1 MSDNPHSRYERPN
14 TVSGLEAK
22 KSELVRYRDSL
33 EAEMRK
39 VTVDIDHLDAAI
51 LLFDPENTPN
61 AIRRYIVRH
70 RAKKGSVK
78 GFILDTLREADGP
91 MTSEQIT
98 DVWLKDRGLTPSR
111 DARIVI
117 RKRIGAGLISYRGKG
132 ILRNEGVFDGFK
144 GWVVA

>member
-1 MSDNPHSRYERPN
+1 MSTIHQRFERPN

-22 KSELVRYRDSL
+22 RDELARYRAAL
-33 EAEMRK
+33 EAEIRK
-39 VTVDIDHLDAAI
+39 VTCDIDHLDAAI

-70 RAKKGSVK
+70 RAKEGSVK
-78 GFILDTLREADGP
+78 AFILDTLREADGP

-98 DVWLKDRGLTPSR
+98 DVWLAARGLRVNDQTK
-111 DARIVI
+111 IVM
-117 RKRIGAGLISYRGKG
+117 RKRIGTGLINYRGRG
-132 ILRNEGVFDGFK
+132 ILRNEGVVDGMK